1 MTQYAL
7 LVDEKRCVGCQTC
20 EVACKQEN
28 SLPVGPKWMAVISR
42 IKEVDGKLV
51 MSFSLIRCRHCA
63 NPPCIPACPTNAITT
78 RTDGIVLIHQELCDG
93 CMACIE
99 ACPFGAPQFN
109 PEKNTVEMCT
119 LCVHRIEKALKPACV
134 QHCPS
139 EALHFGDIN
148 ELAQVIRERRA
159 QFP

>member
-42 IKEVDGKLV
+42 IREVDGKLV
-51 MSFSLIRCRHCA
+51 MSFSVIRCRHCGK
-63 NPPCIPACPTNAITT
+63 PPCIDACPTSAITK
-78 RTDGIVLIHQELCDG
+78 RADGIVLVDPELCSG

-99 ACPFGAPQFN
+99 ACPFGALQFN
-109 PEKNTVEMCT
+109 PQKNVVEKCT
-119 LCVHRIEKALKPACV
+119 LCVHRIEKGLKPACV
-134 QHCPS
+134 IHCPA
-139 EALHFGDIN
+139 EAIQFGDIN
-148 ELAQVIRERRA
+148 ELVQIRGKRRA
-159 QFP
+159 QLL